1 MVYVNDIK
9 IMNTDD
15 IISHLSKLTEIK
27 RVIKECYNRSEYKE
41 IGINI
46 DNIVDDVLYNVVDDL
61 KGHQSIETLE
71 NEIITICNNTIDKTN
86 SEIKKIIVS

>member
-1 MVYVNDIK
+1 MVYVNDVE

-27 RVIKECYNRSEYKE
+27 RVIKECYDDSKYKRM
-41 IGINI
+41 GINI
-46 DNIVDDVLYNVVDDL
+46 DNVVDDVLYNVVDDL
-61 KGHQSIETLE
+61 KGHQTIQELE
-71 NEIITICNNTIDKTN
+71 NKIIEICNNTIDKTN